1 MPHLISFRSSTTNQ
15 LKEVSDSVDNMTSE
29 LRSELG
35 IAAGLLRR
43 LRAMA
48 HAELQ
53 TPGNSVRWGPVDL
66 EATNAL
72 DSLST
77 APAFPEDMTGEEREI
92 RTGAAELAAEVADSV
107 QKAVELAQDLEDKV
121 ACLDAAVHVS
131 RLQRALL

>member
-1 MPHLISFRSSTTNQ
+1 MDDT
-15 LKEVSDSVDNMTSE
+15 TSE

-35 IAAGLLRR
+35 IAAGMLRR
-43 LRAMA
+43 LRMMA
-48 HAELQ
+48 HAKLK
-53 TPGNSVRWGPVDL
+53 TPGNAVRWGPVDL

-77 APAFPEDMTGEEREI
+77 APTFPTDAEESQETSI
-92 RTGAAELAAEVADSV
+92 RVVELATQVAVSV
-107 QKAVELAQDLEDKV
+107 KKAVELARTPEDKL

>member
-1 MPHLISFRSSTTNQ
+1 M
-15 LKEVSDSVDNMTSE
+15 DNTATE

-35 IAAGLLRR
+35 VAAGSLKR
-43 LRAMA
+43 LQAIAR
-48 HAELQ
+48 AELEA
-53 TPGNSVRWGPVDL
+53 PGSSVRWGPVDL

-77 APAFPEDMTGEEREI
+77 APVFPESADQERE
-92 RTGAAELAAEVADSV
+92 TGAEARELAAEVAASV
-107 QKAVELAQDLEDKV
+107 ERAVELARDPEDKL